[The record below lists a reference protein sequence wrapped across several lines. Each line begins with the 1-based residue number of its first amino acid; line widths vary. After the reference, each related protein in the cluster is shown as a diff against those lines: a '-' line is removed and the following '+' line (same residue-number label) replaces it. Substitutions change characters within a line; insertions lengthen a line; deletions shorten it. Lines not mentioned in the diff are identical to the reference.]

1 MSRKDLN
8 LTKGDI
14 IEVKIDDL
22 AYGGERVG
30 HYKGMAVFI
39 NRGVV
44 GELVKAKIYNFK
56 KNYLRAEFIEVVD
69 ESSKRINPPCSI
81 YEECGGCQLQEINYE
96 YQLNLK
102 KNIIKDQLNKIA
114 DLNKLKPDKV
124 IGMDYP
130 WHYRNKAQFP
140 LKKNE
145 DGKITAGFFK
155 RRTHTIVPLDDCP
168 IQHQLINRITTKTLK
183 LLNKNDDLTV
193 YDENKHQGILRHLIV
208 RVGVCTNQAILAF
221 VTNSEINSDLKEI
234 SKTLIN
240 DIPELVGVMQNINQ
254 KKTNVIMGKET
265 KVLSGK
271 NRYRDYIGNKKFD
284 ISLESFFQTNT
295 MQTNKLYNIA
305 LEFAD
310 LKGDETLI
318 DCYCGTGSIGLYFS
332 EDVKKVIGIDINK
345 SAVNDAKH
353 NKKLN
358 NIKNAEFIS
367 GDVKENIAEIISKH
381 SNDNNVLLFDPP
393 RKGLD
398 QEVIN
403 EILKSKPEKIIYISC
418 NPSTLARDLKKLK
431 KNYMINNLRGID
443 MFPQTYH
450 IETISILTKKQF

>member
-1 MSRKDLN
+1 MNKEVNN
-8 LTKGDI
+8 LKKGDI

-22 AYGGERVG
+22 AYGGDRVG
-30 HYKGMAVFI
+30 HYNGIAVFI

-44 GELVKAKIYNFK
+44 GEVVKAKIYNFK
-56 KNYLRAEFIEVVD
+56 KNFLRAEFLDVID
-69 ESSKRINPPCSI
+69 DSSKRVEPPCDI
-81 YEECGGCQLQEINYE
+81 YEECGGCQLQEIDYE
-96 YQLNLK
+96 YQLELK
-102 KNIIKDQLNKIA
+102 NKIIKDQLNKIGEL
-114 DLNKLKPDKV
+114 DDIILNKV

-140 LKKNE
+140 LKENE
-145 DGKITAGFFK
+145 DEEILAGFFK

-295 MQTNKLYNIA
+295 MQTNKLYNTA

-310 LKGDETLI
+310 LNGDETLI

-398 QEVIN
+398 PEVIN